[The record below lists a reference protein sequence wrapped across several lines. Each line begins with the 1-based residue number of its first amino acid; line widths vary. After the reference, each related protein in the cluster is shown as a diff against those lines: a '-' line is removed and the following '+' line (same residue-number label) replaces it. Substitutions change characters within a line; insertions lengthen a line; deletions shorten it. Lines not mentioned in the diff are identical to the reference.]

1 MDLKHLRCLFLQ
13 TGSLEG
19 QWFKKTGKLVSLSEQ
34 QLVDCAG
41 GYGEHGCHGGIMD
54 NAFEYIM
61 DAGGLESET
70 EYPYEGVV
78 SA

>member
-1 MDLKHLRCLFLQ
+1 MVFLQ

-34 QLVDCAG
+34 QLVDCAKS
-41 GYGEHGCHGGIMD
+41 YGEKGCHGGIMD

-61 DAGGLESET
+61 DAGGIESET

-78 SA
+78 SGSYF